1 MLKNINIKDPKSNNY
16 LDLIKKIK
24 VMDFDEVIQKVQLEQ
39 TAIVEKKQ
47 LRFRRVF
54 QKQVRRGYSM
64 AKTVEMARDNI
75 KELD

>member
-64 AKTVEMARDNI
+64 AKTVEIARDNI